1 VKIQDAIMSRQ
12 DANAAFALS
21 SFLQGTNAT
30 YIDDIYARYEKDPAS
45 VDPEWQDF
53 FKSLK
58 DTPADVR
65 KNAEG
70 PSWSRANW
78 PLSPRDDLTSAL
90 DGNWA
95 EVEKAV
101 GSKLAAKFQDKAQ
114 ANGHDK
120 ALEKGQE
127 KGAEVTAAE
136 LHQATRDSVRALMLI
151 RAYRMR
157 GHFHAKLDP
166 LGIEAPRNR
175 EELDPRSYG
184 FEESDFDRKIFLDHV
199 LGLEYGS
206 LREIVAICERTY
218 CQTLGV
224 EFMHISNAAQK
235 SWIQERIEG
244 PDKEISFTR
253 EGRRAIL
260 NKLIES
266 EGFEKFCDV
275 KFTGTK
281 RFGLDG
287 AESLIPALEQIIK
300 RGGNLGVKEII
311 VGMPHR
317 GRLNVLTQ
325 VLGKPHR
332 ALFHE
337 FKGGSANPDAVE
349 GSGDVKY
356 HLGASSD
363 REFDGNRIHL
373 SLTANPSHLEIVDP
387 VVLGK
392 VRAKQ
397 DQHGDPPDQRISVM
411 PLLMHGDAAFA
422 GQGVVAECFGLS
434 DLKGYRTGGS
444 VHFIVNNQ
452 IGFTTYPRYSR
463 SSPYP
468 SDVAKMIDAP
478 IFHVNGDDPEAV
490 VFAAKVATE
499 FRQKFHKPVV
509 IDMFCYRRHG
519 HNEGDEPAFTQ
530 PVMYK
535 KIATHPSTLE
545 IYAKRLVTEGV
556 ITEGEVEKAKADWR
570 ARLDAEFEAG
580 TGYKPNKAD
589 WLDGKWAGFKIADQE
604 EDARRG
610 VTGVDVT
617 ELKDIGRKITKVPDG
632 FRAHRTIQ
640 RFLDNRAKAID
651 SGLGIDWATGEAL
664 AFCTL
669 LEEGHHV
676 RLSGQ
681 DSERGTF
688 SQRHSVLIDQE
699 DESRYTPFNHLGGD
713 QGHYEVINSLLSE
726 EAVLGFEYGYSLAEP
741 NALAMWE
748 AQFGD
753 FANGAQVLFDQF
765 ISSGERKWLRMSGL
779 VCLLP
784 HGYEGQGPEHSS
796 ARLERYLQMCA
807 EDNMQVVYPTTPA
820 NYFHVLRR
828 QLHREIRKPL
838 ILMTPKSLLRH
849 KRAVSQL
856 DELGKD
862 TTFHRILYDDAQM
875 RPDEKTTLQP
885 DAKIRRVILCS
896 GKVYYDLY
904 DEREKR
910 GIDDVYIMRI
920 EQLYP
925 VPLKALVQ
933 ELGRFKGAEVI
944 WCQEEPR
951 NMGAWHFIEPY
962 LEWVLNQINAPHRRP
977 RYAGRAAS
985 AATATGLMSKHLAQ
999 LKAFLDEALN

>member
-1 VKIQDAIMSRQ
+1 MSRQ

-30 YIDDIYARYEKDPAS
+30 YIDDLYARYEQDPAS
-45 VDPEWQDF
+45 VDAEWQEF

-58 DTPADVR
+58 DTPADVQ

-70 PSWSRANW
+70 PSWGRDNW
-78 PLSPRDDLTSAL
+78 PLTPRDELTSAL

-95 EVEKAV
+95 TVEKAV
-101 GSKLAAKFQDKAQ
+101 GAKLAAKAQ
-114 ANGHDK
+114 A
-120 ALEKGQE
+120 
-127 KGAEVTAAE
+127 KGAELSAADVN
-136 LHQATRDSVRALMLI
+136 QATRNSVRALMLI

-166 LGIEAPRNR
+166 LGIEAQRDR
-175 EELDPRSYG
+175 EELDPRTYG
-184 FEESDFDRKIFLDHV
+184 FTEADFDRKIFLDHV
-199 LGLEYGS
+199 LGLEYGT

-224 EFMHISNAAQK
+224 EFMHITNAAQK
-235 SWIQERIEG
+235 AWIQERIEG

-260 NKLIES
+260 NKLIEA
-266 EGFEKFCDV
+266 EGFEKFCDL

-300 RGGNLGVKEII
+300 RGGNLGVKEI
-311 VGMPHR
+311 VLGMPHR

-325 VLGKPHR
+325 VMGKPHR

-397 DQHGDPPDQRISVM
+397 DQHGDPPDMRISVLPM
-411 PLLMHGDAAFA
+411 LMHGDAAFA
-422 GQGVVAECFGLS
+422 GQGVVAECFSLS

-444 VHFIVNNQ
+444 LHFIVNNQ

-490 VFAAKVATE
+490 VFAAKVAIE

-535 KIATHPSTLE
+535 RIASHPGTVE
-545 IYAKRLVTEGV
+545 IYSKRLIADGV
-556 ITEGEVEKAKADWR
+556 MTEGEVEKAKADWR
-570 ARLDAEFEAG
+570 ARLDAELEAG
-580 TGYKPNKAD
+580 SGYKPNKAD
-589 WLDGKWAGFKIADQE
+589 WLDGKWAGFKSADQE

-610 VTGVDVT
+610 VTGVDVNI
-617 ELKDIGRKITKVPDG
+617 LKDIGRKITKVPDG
-632 FRAHRTIQ
+632 FRVHRTIQ
-640 RFLDNRAKAID
+640 RFLENRAKAID
-651 SGLGIDWATGEAL
+651 NGVGIDWATGEAL

-669 LEEGHHV
+669 LQEGRHV

-699 DESRYTPFNHLGGD
+699 DESRYTPFNHLGHD

-741 NALAMWE
+741 KALAMWE

-796 ARLERYLQMCA
+796 ARLERFLQMCA

-849 KRAVSQL
+849 KRAVSRL
-856 DELGKD
+856 DELGAD
-862 TTFHRILYDDAQM
+862 ATFHRILYDDAQM
-875 RPDEKTTLQP
+875 LPDEKIKLVA
-885 DAKIRRVILCS
+885 DDKIRRVVLCS

-904 DEREKR
+904 EEREKR
-910 GIDDVYIMRI
+910 GIDDIYIMRV

-925 VPLKALVQ
+925 VPLKALVH
-933 ELGRFKGAEVI
+933 ELARFKNAEVV

-962 LEWVLNQINAPHRRP
+962 LEWVLNQIHAPNRRP

-999 LKAFLDEALN
+999 LKAMLDEALN

>member
-1 VKIQDAIMSRQ
+1 MSGIRAKSANSAGDMPATTGMRHMSRQ
-12 DANAAFALS
+12 DANAAFARS
-21 SFLQGTNAT
+21 SFLYGGNAA
-30 YIDDIYARYEKDPAS
+30 YIEDLHAKYESDPNS
-45 VDPEWQDF
+45 VDAEWRDF
-53 FKSLK
+53 FGSLK
-58 DTPADVR
+58 DGADAAKSAR
-65 KNAEG
+65 GA
-70 PSWSRANW
+70 SWKKP
-78 PLSPRDDLTSAL
+78 PLIERNELLSAL
-90 DGNWA
+90 DGEWGDT
-95 EVEKAV
+95 EK
-101 GSKLAAKFQDKAQ
+101 KLGDKVRAQ
-114 ANGHDK
+114 A
-120 ALEKGQE
+120 Q
-127 KGAEVTAAE
+127 GAGVELTAAVVQ
-136 LHQATRDSVRALMLI
+136 QATRDSIHALMLI
-151 RAYRMR
+151 RAYRIR
-157 GHFHAKLDP
+157 GHLHAKLDP
-166 LGIEAPRNR
+166 LGLEPRTDD

-184 FEESDFDRKIFLDHV
+184 FGDADLDRKIFLDHV
-199 LGLEYGS
+199 LGLEFATM
-206 LREIVAICERTY
+206 REIVAILQRTY
-218 CQTLGV
+218 CQTLGI
-224 EFMHISNAAQK
+224 EFMHISNAQQK
-235 SWIQERIEG
+235 AWIQERIEG
-244 PDKEISFTR
+244 EHKEITFTR
-253 EGRRAIL
+253 EGKRAIL
-260 NKLIES
+260 NKLIEA
-266 EGFEKFCDV
+266 EGFEKFCDL
-275 KFTGTK
+275 KSTGTK
-281 RFGLDG
+281 VMGLER
-287 AESLIPALEQIIK
+287 AESLTPAVEQIIK
-300 RGGNLGVKEII
+300 RGGNPGVKEIV

-325 VLGKPHR
+325 VMGKPHR

-363 REFDGNRIHL
+363 REFDGNKIHL

-392 VRAKQ
+392 GRANQ
-397 DQHGDPPDQRISVM
+397 DQHGDPPDMRISVL

-444 VHFIVNNQ
+444 LHFIVNNQ

-490 VFAAKVATE
+490 VFAAKIAIE

-535 KIATHPSTLE
+535 KIASHPSTLE
-545 IYAKRLVTEGV
+545 IYSKRLIAEGV
-556 ITEGEVEKAKADWR
+556 MTEGEIEKAKADWR
-570 ARLDAEFEAG
+570 ARLDAELEAG
-580 TGYKPNKAD
+580 SGYKPNKAD
-589 WLDGKWAGFKIADQE
+589 WLDGKWAGFKSADAE

-610 VTGVDVT
+610 VTGVDVAA
-617 ELKDIGRKITKVPDG
+617 LKDIGRKITKVPDG
-632 FRAHRTIQ
+632 FRIHRTIQ
-640 RFLDNRAKAID
+640 RFLENRAKAID
-651 SGLGIDWATGEAL
+651 SGVGIDWATGEAL
-664 AFCTL
+664 GFCSL
-669 LEEGHHV
+669 LQEGHHV

-713 QGHYEVINSLLSE
+713 QGHFEVINSLLSE

-741 NALAMWE
+741 NALTVWE

-779 VCLLP
+779 VCMLP

-796 ARLERYLQMCA
+796 ARLERFLQMCA
-807 EDNMQVVYPTTPA
+807 EDNMQVVHPTTPA
-820 NYFHVLRR
+820 NFFHVLRR

-849 KRAVSQL
+849 KRAVSRL
-856 DELGKD
+856 EEFGAN
-862 TTFHRILYDDAQM
+862 TTFHRILYDDAVM
-875 RPDEKTTLQP
+875 LPDEKIKLVP
-885 DAKIRRVILCS
+885 DSQFRRVVLCS

-910 GIDDVYIMRI
+910 GVDDVYLMRV

-933 ELGRFKGAEVI
+933 ELGRFKGAELV

-951 NMGAWHFIEPY
+951 NMGAWHFMEPY
-962 LEWVLNQINAPHRRP
+962 LEWVLNQIHAPNKRP
-977 RYAGRAAS
+977 RYAGRAAA

-999 LKAFLDEALN
+999 LKALLDEALS